1 MTAETFAL
9 AVHDLAGLFVF
20 IECDLPD
27 KIMVSSVYILGYF
40 DGDL

>member
-20 IECDLPD
+20 TECDLPD
-27 KIMVSSVYILGYF
+27 KIMVSSVYYIRIF
-40 DGDL
+40 